1 MRNKEVICA
10 FYNPNLKHFDEYHKF
25 MSVVAENIRKVKPIY
40 YENEDGIILII
51 FYRHKLKRIS
61 KYFLEN
67 SVKLYEK
74 IISGKYRHCACC
86 GCGYLSYIPYT
97 YRNNGGCVGKSFEC
111 EICQEYS
118 DEFLCTI
125 MDYSKK
131 HGAKKTLLKL
141 IKGKLFKNDMSY
153 ASVQNEAND
162 LPF

>member
-1 MRNKEVICA
+1 MRIADTECFVLICICHC
-10 FYNPNLKHFDEYHKF
+10 FY
-25 MSVVAENIRKVKPIY
+25 
-40 YENEDGIILII
+40 
-51 FYRHKLKRIS
+51 KLKRIS

-141 IKGKLFKNDMSY
+141 IKGKLFKNDMLF
-153 ASVQNEAND
+153 AHNLEERQVLFVNKT
-162 LPF
+162 

>member
-25 MSVVAENIRKVKPIY
+25 MSVIVENIRKVKPIY
-40 YENEDGIILII
+40 YENEDGITLII

-67 SVKLYEK
+67 YVKLYEK
-74 IISGKYRHCACC
+74 IISGKYRHCTCC

-118 DEFLCTI
+118 GEFLCTI

-141 IKGKLFKNDMSY
+141 IKGKLFKNDMSN
-153 ASVQNEAND
+153 ASVQNEAYD